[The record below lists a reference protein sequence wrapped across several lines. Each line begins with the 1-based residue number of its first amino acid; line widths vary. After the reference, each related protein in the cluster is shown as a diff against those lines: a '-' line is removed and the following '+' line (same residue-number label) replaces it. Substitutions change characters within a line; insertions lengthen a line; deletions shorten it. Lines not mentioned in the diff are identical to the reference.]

1 MPDAGAP
8 AVGELEKGETTMT
21 TTILNAM
28 RASAAKH
35 DREARRARRQRIGS
49 SQEFRN
55 SVAEFDARRRA
66 ALETLEASDEDNVQ
80 PRHVIAA
87 EAILARVRQG
97 IDLDAGAVFD
107 QPDHVSGKTRLNRV
121 GPVYAFGTAK
131 RIVLSGLD
139 RVDHRL
145 QRALRRHGFDRSEVA
160 EVADAVMSGIPH
172 RAELALNHLPMAPR
186 PVDAA
191 KHLFDTAL
199 DKIADNLGCALRRY
213 GLGRDRIADI
223 ASIAI
228 QGVDE
233 RVATALDGLADSWT
247 RTRGAVGAT

>member
-1 MPDAGAP
+1 
-8 AVGELEKGETTMT
+8 MT
-21 TTILNAM
+21 TTMLNTIGLGATTNA
-28 RASAAKH
+28 RKA
-35 DREARRARRQRIGS
+35 RGARRERTGA

-55 SVAEFDARRRA
+55 FVAEFHARSVER
-66 ALETLEASDEDNVQ
+66 EASNSSDEEPIQ

-97 IDLDAGAVFD
+97 IILEERATGDG
-107 QPDHVSGKTRLNRV
+107 PDHADGRSKLAGV

-145 QRALRRHGFDRSEVA
+145 QRALRRHGFDRTEIA

-191 KHLFDTAL
+191 KHLFDAAL
-199 DKIADNLGCALRRY
+199 DKIAENLGCALRRY

-228 QGVDE
+228 LGVDD
-233 RVATALDGLADSWT
+233 RVAAALDGLAESWT
-247 RTRGAVGAT
+247 RTRGAVGAA

>member
-1 MPDAGAP
+1 
-8 AVGELEKGETTMT
+8 MT
-21 TTILNAM
+21 TTILGTM
-28 RASAAKH
+28 RAGVTKD
-35 DREARRARRQRIGS
+35 DRQSRRARRQRIGA

-55 SVAEFDARRRA
+55 FVAEFDARRRA
-66 ALETLEASDEDNVQ
+66 ALERLEASNEDNVQ

-97 IDLDAGAVFD
+97 IDLDEGAVLD
-107 QPDHVSGKTRLNRV
+107 PPDHAGGRTRLDQV

-145 QRALRRHGFDRSEVA
+145 QRALRRHGFDRAEVA

-172 RAELALNHLPMAPR
+172 RAEIALNHLPLAPR

-199 DKIADNLGCALRRY
+199 DKIADNLGSALRHY

-233 RVATALDGLADSWT
+233 RVAAALDGLADSWS
-247 RTRGAVGAT
+247 RTRGAVGAA

>member
-1 MPDAGAP
+1 MGDRPAHAG
-8 AVGELEKGETTMT
+8 
-21 TTILNAM
+21 
-28 RASAAKH
+28 
-35 DREARRARRQRIGS
+35 RENGS
-49 SQEFRN
+49 F
-55 SVAEFDARRRA
+55 
-66 ALETLEASDEDNVQ
+66 T
-80 PRHVIAA
+80 
-87 EAILARVRQG
+87 
-97 IDLDAGAVFD
+97 
-107 QPDHVSGKTRLNRV
+107 V
-121 GPVYAFGTAK
+121 GPVYALGTAK

-145 QRALRRHGFDRSEVA
+145 QRALRRHGFDRAEVA

-172 RAELALNHLPMAPR
+172 RAELALNHLPTAPR

-199 DKIADNLGCALRRY
+199 DKIAENLGCALRHY

-233 RVATALDGLADSWT
+233 RVGAALDALAVSGS
-247 RTRGAVGAT
+247 RTRGAVGAA